1 MCLLNSVFNFKLFIM
16 KNKAFVNFKNLISK
30 DKSLSIELGNLFGRQ
45 GTGFVV
51 VKDIP
56 NFPQARENLLKKG
69 YELLNQPKES
79 LDHLR
84 SKSEKYYVGY
94 SDTPFVTDDGA
105 KHKMMNSFVARSI
118 SDTCKSDVHKDFEE
132 GFKNIWP
139 SEKFKESFTSVG
151 KIISECQHNL
161 FRHLCVYID
170 NHIQGFY
177 EKNHN
182 EAINQID
189 VVSRL
194 INYFP
199 PENFASYMNNR
210 TWDGWHTDYGYI
222 TAITHPMFFN
232 KKAERT
238 KIQFTCLQVMDRAG
252 NSHEVKIE
260 ENDLLLITS
269 NASLIFSG
277 GLIPATPHVVKLE
290 EEMPLNL
297 SRVTMATFF
306 QPNPDYIMN
315 IPNGKSFEE
324 IHKGTHYMNE
334 YFENGITYQSYSD
347 KLLDFLISRK
357 NEKKNI

>member
-1 MCLLNSVFNFKLFIM
+1 M
-16 KNKAFVNFKNLISK
+16 KGKAIINFKNLISK
-30 DKSLSIELGNLFGRQ
+30 EKSISSELGNLFSRQ

-56 NFPQARENLLKKG
+56 NFDKARDNLLRKG
-69 YELLNQPKES
+69 YELLNQPKEK
-79 LDHLR
+79 LDPLR

-94 SDTPFVTDDGA
+94 SDTPFVTDDGM

-118 SDTCKSDVHKDFEE
+118 SDTCKSNIHKDFEE
-132 GFKNIWP
+132 GFRNIWP
-139 SEKFKESFTSVG
+139 SENFKNIYVTLG
-151 KIISECQHNL
+151 KIISECQHNV

-170 NHIQGFY
+170 GNLPGFFDKY
-177 EKNHN
+177 YNNSIE
-182 EAINQID
+182 QID

-199 PENFASYMNNR
+199 PENFANSMVNR
-210 TWDGWHTDYGYI
+210 TWDGWHTDYSYL

-232 KKAERT
+232 KSQT
-238 KIQFTCLQVMDRAG
+238 KTDLKFTCLQVMDRAG
-252 NSHEVKIE
+252 NAHEVKIE
-260 ENDLLLITS
+260 ENDLIIIAS

-290 EEMPLNL
+290 NEMPLNL
-297 SRVTMATFF
+297 SRVTIATFF
-306 QPNPDYIMN
+306 QPNPDFILR

-324 IHKGTHYMNE
+324 IHKGTHHMNE

-347 KLLDFLISRK
+347 KLLDFLISRQK
-357 NEKKNI
+357 SKKNI